1 MVTGLNDV
9 TLSFGVDEFV
19 VVTGS
24 SGSGKS
30 TLLNILSGTDYATS
44 GQYLVD
50 DIDTDSFDEK
60 DWSNFRCQNI
70 GIIYQ
75 DNKLIENYTVKEN
88 IEAAIA
94 LCCSKKKERK
104 KKINQILKDT
114 GLSFPIQKLNKCYL
128 KYNNFENMNFK
139 KFDFIQSS
147 ILESVFENCNLAESN
162 FKNCELKNTEFSGCD
177 LRKSDFRKATG
188 YNINLAT
195 NRIKGAR
202 FSYPEVINLLNPF
215 EIVIEK

>member
-1 MVTGLNDV
+1 MQTYSNRTFTEIVKEHTNIINCEFIDCIFENCKFLDCIFIGCTFSGCKFIDSSITNMQTKETHMLFNIFSEC
-9 TLSFGVDEFV
+9 TLVGIQW
-19 VVTGS
+19 TNLQ
-24 SGSGKS
+24 SGS
-30 TLLNILSGTDYATS
+30 I
-44 GQYLVD
+44 
-50 DIDTDSFDEK
+50 
-60 DWSNFRCQNI
+60 
-70 GIIYQ
+70 
-75 DNKLIENYTVKEN
+75 
-88 IEAAIA
+88 
-94 LCCSKKKERK
+94 
-104 KKINQILKDT
+104 
-114 GLSFPIQKLNKCYL
+114 SFPIQKLNKCYL